1 MACNYEY
8 NDEQLLQLIRESSD
22 VAKDLI
28 FEKYKYII
36 DVELKRY
43 TAASKKLNIE
53 YNDLYQE
60 ALVGFTDAL
69 NNYRNDKDTKLS
81 SFITLC
87 VDRRL
92 NVFFIKAGRLKNIL
106 MNNTISLD
114 NNYKD
119 YSMTLKEILSDNSDN
134 DPLENI
140 VKEEKYN
147 ELIDLINASLTTSE
161 YQVYALMVSGLKYTE
176 IAEILGKSTKQI
188 DNAMQRIRKKI
199 KKILESSS
207 E

>member
-36 DVELKRY
+36 DVELKKY
-43 TAASKKLNIE
+43 TAAAKKLNIE

-69 NNYRNDKDTKLS
+69 NSYRNDKDTKLS

-92 NVFFIKAGRLKNIL
+92 NVFFIKAGRLKNLI

-161 YQVYALMVSGLKYTE
+161 YQVYALMVSGFKYTE

-199 KKILESSS
+199 KKILDSSS

>member
-1 MACNYEY
+1 MSVKYES
-8 NDEQLLQLIRESSD
+8 NDDQLLQLVRESSD
-22 VAKDLI
+22 EAKDII

-36 DVELKRY
+36 DIELKKY
-43 TAASKKLNIE
+43 TAAAKKLNIE

-60 ALVGFTDAL
+60 ALVGFTDAIYS
-69 NNYRNDKDTKLS
+69 YRNDKDTKLS

-92 NVFFIKAGRLKNIL
+92 NVFIIKAGRHKNVL
-106 MNNTISLD
+106 MNNTVSLD
-114 NNYKD
+114 DNYKD
-119 YSMTLKEILSDNSDN
+119 YSISLKEILSDNQEN

-140 VKEEKYN
+140 VKDEKYN

-161 YQVYALMVSGLKYTE
+161 YQVYALMVSGLKYIE
-176 IAEILGKSTKQI
+176 IAEVLDKSPKQI

-199 KKILESSS
+199 KKILENSL

>member
-1 MACNYEY
+1 MACNYDY
-8 NDEQLLQLIRESSD
+8 NDEQLLQLVRESSD
-22 VAKDLI
+22 TAKDLI

-36 DVELKRY
+36 DVEIKKY
-43 TAASKKLNIE
+43 TAAAKKLNIE

-69 NNYRNDKDTKLS
+69 YSYRNDKDTKLS

-92 NVFFIKAGRLKNIL
+92 NVFFIKAGRLKNML

-119 YSMTLKEILSDNSDN
+119 YSLTLKEILSDNQEN

-147 ELIDLINASLTTSE
+147 ELIDLINNSLTTSE

-176 IAEILGKSTKQI
+176 IAEVLDKSTKQI

-199 KKILESSS
+199 KKILENSL

>member
-161 YQVYALMVSGLKYTE
+161 YQVYALMISGLKYTE